1 MILDQAKQKGTGKW
15 TSQDAMEL
23 QEPTPT
29 IDGAVSMR
37 NLSVHGQLRQQLEE
51 RLGRSEPVQIEPERL
66 SSLLESALYTGL
78 ILTFSQGMALLAGAS
93 RKYEYGLKLEEVCR
107 IWRGGCIIRAKLLER
122 LRLAYQDR
130 PDLPCL
136 LLDHELGE
144 QVRSGAPALR
154 EVVSLAA
161 ASGIPAPGLMASLA
175 YLDAMRSEHLP
186 TNLVQAQR
194 DFFGGTPL
202 SGWTVKASSITN
214 GNNHEAA
221 YEQAGKTR
229 AHHLHHLRSRRRPGL
244 AQAGARHIRFVPG
257 RLAAGQVQHHG
268 HRTSAYQ
275 KEPIPGPPARGGGA
289 VLPPRQ
295 ARQGVLGK
303 FREPSGFSG
312 GRPGAEAG
320 LPGFERRTGEDREG
334 LGDKA
339 QRVFYLAMPPA
350 MMAPITEG
358 LAKARL
364 NQRREHARIVVEKP
378 FGSDLESAR
387 ELNRLL
393 GRLFD
398 EKQIFR
404 IDHFL
409 GKETVQNI
417 LAFRLANAMFEPIWN
432 RHYIDH
438 VQINVAEKL
447 GVEHRGHYY
456 DKAGALRDMIQNH
469 LLQILCLVAMEAP
482 ITFDDNEVRNKK
494 VDVLHAIRDIPPS
507 QVHEYAVR
515 GQYGEAGC
523 RGARAGLPP
532 GAQRGPRVADRDL
545 RGGKALRGQ
554 LALARRAFYLR
565 TGKRL
570 SDRITE
576 VSIQFRPVPHQTF
589 PARALL
595 DRQPNRL
602 IIAIQPEEGILL
614 RFESKQPG
622 PSLHL
627 TPVMMQFFYKE
638 AFREEPV
645 DAYETLLL
653 DIMNGDATLFM
664 RADQAE
670 AAWGSS
676 SPSLTF
682 GPSSARPISPTTRP
696 GPGGPSRLRC
706 SSPRTAAPGP
716 CPPSCSARRTS
727 PCAGCTPWTT
737 ANPCGRHPRC
747 PTRSARGRPGGRG
760 RPAPSRHAN
769 PGRES
774 GPGRGGP
781 GCGA

>member
-1 MILDQAKQKGTGKW
+1 MSRQGKP
-15 TSQDAMEL
+15 
-23 QEPTPT
+23 EPTIFT
-29 IDGAVSMR
+29 IFGAAGDLAWRKLVPAIYDLFRDGWLPDKFSIMGIGHLHTKKSEYLDHLREGVEQFSR
-37 NLSVHGQLRQQLEE
+37 HGKTSKESWEKFVGHLDFLEADLEE
-51 RLGRSEPVQIEPERL
+51 KQ
-66 SSLLESALYTGL
+66 
-78 ILTFSQGMALLAGAS
+78 
-93 RKYEYGLKLEEVCR
+93 
-107 IWRGGCIIRAKLLER
+107 
-122 LRLAYQDR
+122 AYQDLS
-130 PDLPCL
+130 D
-136 LLDHELGE
+136 ELE
-144 QVRSGAPALR
+144 RIEKDWGA
-154 EVVSLAA
+154 
-161 ASGIPAPGLMASLA
+161 
-175 YLDAMRSEHLP
+175 
-186 TNLVQAQR
+186 
-194 DFFGGTPL
+194 
-202 SGWTVKASSITN
+202 
-214 GNNHEAA
+214 
-221 YEQAGKTR
+221 
-229 AHHLHHLRSRRRPGL
+229 
-244 AQAGARHIRFVPG
+244 
-257 RLAAGQVQHHG
+257 
-268 HRTSAYQ
+268 
-275 KEPIPGPPARGGGA
+275 
-289 VLPPRQ
+289 
-295 ARQGVLGK
+295 
-303 FREPSGFSG
+303 
-312 GRPGAEAG
+312 
-320 LPGFERRTGEDREG
+320 
-334 LGDKA
+334 KA

-398 EKQIFR
+398 ENQIFR

-494 VDVLHAIRDIPPS
+494 VDVLHAIRAIPPGR
-507 QVHEYAVR
+507 VHEYAVR
-515 GQYGEAGC
+515 GQYGGGWLQGEHV
-523 RGARAGLPP
+523 P
-532 GAQRGPRVADRDL
+532 GYRQEPNVDPESLTETYAAVKLYVDNWRWQGVP
-545 RGGKALRGQ
+545 
-554 LALARRAFYLR
+554 FYLR

-570 SDRITE
+570 SERITE

-589 PARALL
+589 PPRALL

-627 TPVMMQFFYKE
+627 APVMMQFFYKE

-670 AAWGSS
+670 AAWGVIQ
-676 SPSLTF
+676 PILDVWGEQRPTDF
-682 GPSSARPISPTTRP
+682 PNYQAGTWGPEQAEVLIAKDGRTWMLPTILQCQEDIAMCRVH
-696 GPGGPSRLRC
+696 SVDD
-706 SSPRTAAPGP
+706 S
-716 CPPSCSARRTS
+716 
-727 PCAGCTPWTT
+727 
-737 ANPCGRHPRC
+737 
-747 PTRSARGRPGGRG
+747 
-760 RPAPSRHAN
+760 
-769 PGRES
+769 
-774 GPGRGGP
+774 
-781 GCGA
+781 